1 MPYSQA
7 LPYFAFDICL
17 DGADLLAVA
26 VKDSEC
32 CCCCCWVTAKSAV
45 AAAVV
50 EAAVASADHQDGLA
64 ESAVMM
70 KLVRSS
76 LESQH

>member
-1 MPYSQA
+1 M
-7 LPYFAFDICL
+7 FTCL
-17 DGADLLAVA
+17 DGADFGAVV

-32 CCCCCWVTAKSAV
+32 CYCCCCWVTARSAV

-50 EAAVASADHQDGLA
+50 VADASADLQAGLA

>member
-1 MPYSQA
+1 M
-7 LPYFAFDICL
+7 FTCL
-17 DGADLLAVA
+17 DGADFGAVA

-32 CCCCCWVTAKSAV
+32 CCCCCCWVTARSA

-50 EAAVASADHQDGLA
+50 VADASADRQAGLA

>member
-7 LPYFAFDICL
+7 PLYFAFDICL

-32 CCCCCWVTAKSAV
+32 CCCCCLVTAKSAV
-45 AAAVV
+45 AAV

-76 LESQH
+76 WGTQR

>member
-1 MPYSQA
+1 M
-7 LPYFAFDICL
+7 FTCL
-17 DGADLLAVA
+17 DGADFGAVV

-32 CCCCCWVTAKSAV
+32 CYCCCCWVTAKSAV
-45 AAAVV
+45 AAVAV
-50 EAAVASADHQDGLA
+50 EAAVASADHQAGLA

>member
-1 MPYSQA
+1 M
-7 LPYFAFDICL
+7 FTCL
-17 DGADLLAVA
+17 DGADFGAVA

-45 AAAVV
+45 AAV
-50 EAAVASADHQDGLA
+50 EAAVASADRQAGLA

>member
-1 MPYSQA
+1 M
-7 LPYFAFDICL
+7 FTCL
-17 DGADLLAVA
+17 DGADFGAVA

-32 CCCCCWVTAKSAV
+32 CCCCCWVTARSAV

-50 EAAVASADHQDGLA
+50 AAVASADRQAGLA

-76 LESQH
+76 WGTQR